1 MGLIVLLLC
10 AVRDSAASH
19 LCFHSGCAR
28 GESPVPGLC
37 TQMSSEGA
45 HQDSRFLGK
54 CWF

>member
-10 AVRDSAASH
+10 AVRDSASH
-19 LCFHSGCAR
+19 LCFHPGCAR